1 LGPGWNARLA
11 ETTNEGMPIHRML
24 WMKREQEE
32 VEAVGE
38 CDIYQV

>member
-1 LGPGWNARLA
+1 MR
-11 ETTNEGMPIHRML
+11 GMPIHRML
-24 WMKREQEE
+24 WMKRGGQE